1 MKEEWNEKRE
11 CSVLHQLFLGFLGC
25 DVGGVIVGIDEY
37 VCLLPV
43 GFFPG
48 GGSGVSIA
56 LSYDMRCD
64 EECEYRTY
72 WMC

>member
-1 MKEEWNEKRE
+1 MRE

-25 DVGGVIVGIDEY
+25 DGCGMIVGIDEY

-43 GFFPG
+43 GFFSG

-56 LSYDMRCD
+56 LSYVMRCD
-64 EECEYRTY
+64 VECEYRAY